1 MRTKKLLITYITV
14 AGILLG
20 IIFIGLNRKSEVME
34 IVNKSNNIIL
44 SQEVFEYG
52 EGYAVINVKN
62 YIENIDDFY
71 TVSTEPMTIKNKDI
85 GIHEVKFTVT
95 EKDKKD
101 AYTVIKNI
109 EIKDTQPA
117 KIYLNNRWVE
127 SDYCGP
133 VLASVMDP
141 VDGLLDYK
149 ENMTDSDRGYY
160 TAYQRDDKRVIK
172 AIDKN
177 GNVSEVSID
186 NYSGNI
192 QNTNSISE
200 ITDTVNNDGCV
211 LDKGFDNILYNT
223 QEQAIE
229 AAREYFNLY
238 QAQENSPKSFN
249 VYVTS
254 CGNEVYYIWD
264 FMW

>member
-1 MRTKKLLITYITV
+1 
-14 AGILLG
+14 
-20 IIFIGLNRKSEVME
+20 
-34 IVNKSNNIIL
+34 
-44 SQEVFEYG
+44 
-52 EGYAVINVKN
+52 
-62 YIENIDDFY
+62 
-71 TVSTEPMTIKNKDI
+71 
-85 GIHEVKFTVT
+85 
-95 EKDKKD
+95 
-101 AYTVIKNI
+101 
-109 EIKDTQPA
+109 
-117 KIYLNNRWVE
+117 
-127 SDYCGP
+127 
-133 VLASVMDP
+133 MDP

-149 ENMTDSDRGYY
+149 ESMTDSDRGYY
-160 TAYQRDDKRVIK
+160 TTYQQDDKRVIK

-200 ITDTVNNDGCV
+200 ITNTVNNDGCV